1 MDCALLHCLWS
12 ETEQSNIDLWLEP
25 FTPIRQG
32 QLSVRG
38 ACPRPKGGQTGQGT
52 QAPAAVA
59 FVVTMYNN
67 GLTAAQC
74 LLELFRC
81 GKQAHALPQDI
92 SCLSVQSWAASSGAR
107 LSCYSCIRC
116 PLRRPDCLSTAWVSH
131 RACTNCQIGQ
141 VCSLFSAREFELMPP
156 AAKLSGQCQFYQC
169 CIQQI

>member
-1 MDCALLHCLWS
+1 MFYGDRLGLLDSAPICYSEDDHRFSWQGASVWEPFPDVDCAWLHCLWS

-25 FTPIRQG
+25 FTLIRQG
-32 QLSVRG
+32 RLSVRG

-81 GKQAHALPQDI
+81 GKSA
-92 SCLSVQSWAASSGAR
+92 CAASEA
-107 LSCYSCIRC
+107 LLHCCATLRC
-116 PLRRPDCLSTAWVSH
+116 VW
-131 RACTNCQIGQ
+131 
-141 VCSLFSAREFELMPP
+141 
-156 AAKLSGQCQFYQC
+156 
-169 CIQQI
+169 

>member
-1 MDCALLHCLWS
+1 MWEPFPDVDCALLHCLWS

-38 ACPRPKGGQTGQGT
+38 ACPRPKGGQTVQGT

-81 GKQAHALPQDI
+81 GNKRMR
-92 SCLSVQSWAASSGAR
+92 CLSISHAFLYNLG
-107 LSCYSCIRC
+107 LC
-116 PLRRPDCLSTAWVSH
+116 PVERVYHATV
-131 RACTNCQIGQ
+131 ACD
-141 VCSLFSAREFELMPP
+141 VP
-156 AAKLSGQCQFYQC
+156 
-169 CIQQI
+169 

>member
-1 MDCALLHCLWS
+1 MVTGLVCWTVHPYATAKTTSAFFLQGASVWEPFPDVDCAWLHCLWS

-25 FTPIRQG
+25 FTPISQG
-32 QLSVRG
+32 PLSIRG

-81 GKQAHALPQDI
+81 GEIA
-92 SCLSVQSWAASSGAR
+92 
-107 LSCYSCIRC
+107 
-116 PLRRPDCLSTAWVSH
+116 
-131 RACTNCQIGQ
+131 
-141 VCSLFSAREFELMPP
+141 
-156 AAKLSGQCQFYQC
+156 
-169 CIQQI
+169 